1 MIKLER
7 MWIVHYK
14 YEKFVDF
21 KFTFQ
26 QQIDLKTNGKFYN
39 IIDKNGKV
47 EKCTMEEGNKRYKEM
62 INKYDCFVNKIV

>member
-14 YEKFVDF
+14 DEKFVDF

-26 QQIDLKTNGKFYN
+26 QQIDLKTNEKFYN
-39 IIDKNGKV
+39 IIDKIGKI
-47 EKCTMEEGNKRYKEM
+47 EKCTMEEGNERYKEM
-62 INKYDCFVNKIV
+62 INKYECFVNKIV

>member
-14 YEKFVDF
+14 NKNFVDF

-26 QQIDLKTNGKFYN
+26 QQIDLKTGEKFYN
-39 IIDKNGKV
+39 IIDKNGKT
-47 EKCTMEEGNKRYKEM
+47 EKCTMEEGNKRYMEM
-62 INKYDCFVNKIV
+62 INKYNCFVNKIV

>member
-14 YEKFVDF
+14 NEKFVDF

-26 QQIDLKTNGKFYN
+26 QQIDLKTNEKFYN
-39 IIDKNGKV
+39 IIDKNGKS

-62 INKYDCFVNKIV
+62 INKYECFVNKIV

>member
-14 YEKFVDF
+14 NEKFVDF

-26 QQIDLKTNGKFYN
+26 QQIDLKTNEKFYN
-39 IIDKNGKV
+39 IIDKNGES
-47 EKCTMEEGNKRYKEM
+47 EKCTMKEGNERYKEM